1 MHSDSDILD
10 KIDLFRHVPGVIIHG
25 RYDMITPLDNAYKLH
40 KAWPE
45 SDLIIVPDGGHSAL
59 DPAIQDRLLMA
70 TDNAR
75 SIR

>member
-1 MHSDSDILD
+1 MKSIL
-10 KIDLFRHVPGVIIHG
+10 IICDG
-25 RYDMITPLDNAYKLH
+25 MADRLVNGTTPLESAYKLH

-45 SDLIIVPDGGHSAL
+45 ADYIIVPDGGHSAL
-59 DPAIQDRLLMA
+59 DPAIRDRLLMA